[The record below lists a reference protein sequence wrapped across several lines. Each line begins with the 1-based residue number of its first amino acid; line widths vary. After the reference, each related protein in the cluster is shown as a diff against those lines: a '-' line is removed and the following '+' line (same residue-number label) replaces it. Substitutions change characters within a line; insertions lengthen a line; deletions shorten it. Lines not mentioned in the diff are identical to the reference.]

1 MTSSSGSPGLDDAL
15 QGAPTILTTVQI
27 RRTPEQ
33 VFDLVS
39 NPSLW
44 HTWHPAT
51 RSVRDAPTRP
61 LGTGESVLEL
71 ITAGGRRFEARW
83 TVQRCERPT
92 LWEIRTDTGRGSA
105 HIVYRLQATSA
116 GCSFERC
123 LRFRSHHGP
132 WRWLDH
138 SLMRWILR
146 RQSLR
151 ALANLQRVAE
161 AP

>member
-1 MTSSSGSPGLDDAL
+1 MNPAPGPDAALLD
-15 QGAPTILTTVQI
+15 APAITTTVEI

-51 RSVRDAPTRP
+51 RSVRDAPPRP
-61 LGTGESVLEL
+61 LQVGESVLEE

-83 TVQRCERPT
+83 TVLRCERPT
-92 LWEIRTDTGRGSA
+92 RWEISTDTGRGAA
-105 HIVYRLQATSA
+105 HIVYRLQATPA

-123 LRFRSHHGP
+123 LRFRSHHWP

-138 SLMRWILR
+138 SLMQWILR

-151 ALANLQRVAE
+151 ALANLRRVAE
-161 AP
+161 VP

>member
-1 MTSSSGSPGLDDAL
+1 MNPAPDPHDGLADAP
-15 QGAPTILTTVQI
+15 AIVTTVEI

-51 RSVRDAPTRP
+51 RSVRDAPPRP
-61 LGTGESVLEL
+61 LREGESVLEY
-71 ITAGGRRFEARW
+71 ICAGGRRFEARW
-83 TVQRCERPT
+83 TVLRCERPT
-92 LWEIRTDTGRGSA
+92 RWEIATDTDRGRA
-105 HIVYRLQATSA
+105 HIVYRLQATPA

-123 LRFRSHHGP
+123 LRFRSHHRP

-138 SLMRWILR
+138 GLTQWILR
-146 RQSLR
+146 R
-151 ALANLQRVAE
+151 
-161 AP
+161 